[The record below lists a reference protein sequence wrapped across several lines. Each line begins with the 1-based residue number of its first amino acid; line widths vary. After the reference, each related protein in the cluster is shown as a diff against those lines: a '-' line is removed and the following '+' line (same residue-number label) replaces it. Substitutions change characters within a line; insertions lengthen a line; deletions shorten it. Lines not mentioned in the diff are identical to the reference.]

1 MAVDPANEESLYEHD
16 RYRAVPRLAN
26 LAGSLT
32 VSDASRL
39 IRVMHVFK
47 FLHDGGTERYI
58 HTLIAGMNPAIYS
71 FSICCLNER
80 GTKAERFERENC
92 PVHTLGFRRQG
103 SLFSMVHN
111 VMEIFRLAR
120 LLKACEIDVMHTHDN
135 YSAVYA
141 RIAAVIARVP
151 VVYVTYHSDFQWLG
165 AVHRRVNQI
174 MAAITT
180 RIFAVS
186 STVKNSSRKA
196 DRIPDSKYRVI
207 YNGVTLEPRTSEQ
220 QRQQYRREWNL
231 ADEARIIGNIGMF
244 SRLKGQAVLVQSF
257 AELARE
263 FPDVHLVIVGS
274 ERELEPGVKQELES
288 IAATYDV
295 SDRVIFAGSRD
306 DVRMLLYS
314 FELFVMPSRV
324 EGFGLALV
332 EAMVSGVP
340 AIVSDIPAFKELT
353 EEGTY
358 ALLFESG
365 DSGDLREKLRF
376 ALTHEDEMAECA
388 RRAETH
394 ARSRFSAERMIKEY
408 EDAYAGDLREKG
420 LL

>member
-1 MAVDPANEESLYEHD
+1 
-16 RYRAVPRLAN
+16 
-26 LAGSLT
+26 
-32 VSDASRL
+32 
-39 IRVMHVFK
+39 MHVYK

-92 PVHTLGFRRQG
+92 PVHTLDVRRQG
-103 SLFSMVHN
+103 SFRSMARN

-120 LLKACEIDVMHTHDN
+120 LLKTRKIDVMHTHDN
-135 YSAVYA
+135 YSAAYA

-165 AVHRRVNQI
+165 PLHHRVNQL
-174 MAAITT
+174 MAMVTT

-196 DRIPDSKYRVI
+196 DRIADEKYRVI
-207 YNGVTLEPRTSEQ
+207 YNGVTFEPSTSQQ

-231 ADEARIIGNIGMF
+231 AEQARIVGNIGMF
-244 SRLKGQAVLVQSF
+244 SRLKGQSVLVQSF
-257 AELARE
+257 AELAQE
-263 FPDVHLVIVGS
+263 FPDVYLMIVGS
-274 ERELEPGVKQELES
+274 ERELEPGVKQELQA
-288 IAATYDV
+288 IAARYHV
-295 SDRVIFAGSRD
+295 SDRVVFAGSRD

-314 FELFVMPSRV
+314 FDLFVMPSRV

-340 AIVSDIPAFKELT
+340 SIVSDIGAFQELT
-353 EEGTY
+353 EHGTY

-365 DSGDLREKLRF
+365 NSADLREKLRF
-376 ALTHEDEMAECA
+376 ALTHTDEMAELA
-388 RRAETH
+388 RQAETH
-394 ARSRFSAERMIKEY
+394 ARGRFSAERMIKEY
-408 EDAYAGDLREKG
+408 EDAYASDLREKG
-420 LL
+420 LM